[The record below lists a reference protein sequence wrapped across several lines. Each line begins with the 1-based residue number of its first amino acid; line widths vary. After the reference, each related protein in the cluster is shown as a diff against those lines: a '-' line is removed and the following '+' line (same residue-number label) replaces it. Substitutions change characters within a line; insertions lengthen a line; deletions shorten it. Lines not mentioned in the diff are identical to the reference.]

1 MTDLIEQFKKQ
12 FEELKNS
19 LENALTP
26 KTGEER
32 RKRQAEEVQITFLI
46 DTTLFLRKQCQNQI
60 EIFGVF
66 YNKSHGICL

>member
-46 DTTLFLRKQCQNQI
+46 DTTLFLRKQCQNPI
-60 EIFGVF
+60 EIFVVF